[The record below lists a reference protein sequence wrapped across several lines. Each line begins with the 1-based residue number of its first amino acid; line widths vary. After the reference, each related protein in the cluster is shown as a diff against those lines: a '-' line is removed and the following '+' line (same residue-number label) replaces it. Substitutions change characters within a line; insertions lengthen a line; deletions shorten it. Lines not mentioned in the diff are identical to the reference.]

1 MMVLQDAWR
10 SLRSA
15 PGTTAFSV
23 IILTAGIA
31 AATITFSVVDAVILR
46 SLPFEDSERV
56 VVVGPHQPH
65 IRTYS
70 SADFLAWRDRAN
82 AFTALAATTL
92 GPMAHVPSHSGVA
105 YVRAWE
111 TSASLFDVLRVRPV
125 VGRVFTAGDEVAG
138 RNHVAVISYRVWQQ
152 NFSGDPGVV
161 GRSLRLGDRRQHEHA
176 ASSVEIIGV
185 MPKGF
190 TYPLDIRPHVWIP
203 HVIGVS
209 PSPPAGGNYLR
220 VIGRLSDRSTIS
232 EAQVQ
237 VDGIN
242 ASVAAAQGRE
252 RREDRRP
259 VLVSLYD
266 TLVDD
271 VKGWMLLVLWAVG
284 LVMLVACVNV
294 ANLLLARSARRARD
308 LAVRASLG
316 ASPAQLAAGLIA
328 ESLMLSLGGALLGMT
343 LAWWGGDVAKAA
355 LPGGIPRA
363 DDIAVDLRVLV
374 VTLTS
379 AIATGLFFG
388 VVPAWHAARLQPGS
402 LLSDGALTATPGRG
416 HWRATFVVIEVA
428 LVSALLVV
436 STLFVASF
444 VRVVRADL
452 GFERSDL
459 AAIELEGFRGSTR
472 PVLEGLADTPGVLSV
487 AEVSGTPPLIM
498 AAYGGAQT
506 MRQLRRVD
514 QPDTGLTIAPTTY
527 RVSSGYFATAG
538 IHLLRGRTFSDADA
552 LAPVAILDELATRV
566 LFADGRDPIGARVS
580 LGSSQPPLTV
590 VGVVRTVSPGG
601 PERASGTQLYLPKHP
616 GAAGTSQFLVRTS
629 GRAAANAAAIR
640 ASLARVLP
648 AAEPPPT
655 IRFLEDAFRVIVA
668 GRRAN
673 AALMFAFG
681 LVVLLIGATGVYAV
695 MTSVVA
701 QQQRELGVRIA
712 LGATPGRIARGVLAR
727 AGAYLVAGLIA
738 GLLAGR
744 ALSGLFASLLF
755 SVQPTDVSIY
765 ASVAALLLTV
775 GVLAAALPAI
785 RAARADP
792 IAALRSE

>member
-1 MMVLQDAWR
+1 
-10 SLRSA
+10 
-15 PGTTAFSV
+15 V
-23 IILTAGIA
+23 IILTGGIA

-46 SLPFEDSERV
+46 SLPYQDSERV
-56 VVVGPHQPH
+56 VVVGPHQPD

-70 SADFLAWRDRAN
+70 SADFLAWRDRTD
-82 AFTALAATTL
+82 AFTALAATTV
-92 GPMAHVPSHSGVA
+92 GPMAHVPSDSGVT

-111 TSASLFDVLRVRPV
+111 TPASLFDVLRVRPV
-125 VGRVFTAGDEVAG
+125 VGRVLTADDEVAG

-161 GRSLRLGDRRQHEHA
+161 GRSLRLGDRRRPEHA
-176 ASSVEIIGV
+176 ASSVQIIGV
-185 MPKGF
+185 MPQGF

-209 PSPPAGGNYLR
+209 PGPPAGGDYLR
-220 VIGRLSDRSTIS
+220 VIGRLDDGRTIS
-232 EAQVQ
+232 EAQIQ
-237 VDGIN
+237 VDAIN

-252 RREDRRP
+252 RSEDRRP
-259 VLVSLYD
+259 VLVSFYD

-271 VKGWMLLVLWAVG
+271 VRGWMLLVLWAVG

-328 ESLMLSLGGALLGMT
+328 ESLMLSLGAALLGIT
-343 LAWWGGDVAKAA
+343 LAWWGVAVAKAA

-363 DDIAVDLRVLV
+363 EDIAVDWRVLV

-388 VVPAWHAARLQPGS
+388 VVPAWQAARVQPGS
-402 LLSDGALTATPGRG
+402 LLNDGALTATPGRR

-436 STLFVASF
+436 STLFVVSF

-459 AAIELEGFRGSTR
+459 AAIELEGFRGRAR

-487 AEVSGTPPLIM
+487 AELSGTPPLIM
-498 AAYGGAQT
+498 AAYGGAQAIVQVRT
-506 MRQLRRVD
+506 VD
-514 QPDTGLTIAPTTY
+514 QPDTGLTVAATEY
-527 RVSSGYFATAG
+527 RVSSEYFETAG
-538 IHLLRGRTFSDADA
+538 IHVVRGRTFSEADA

-580 LGSSQPPLTV
+580 LGSSQPALTV
-590 VGVVRTVSPGG
+590 IGVVRTVKTDG
-601 PERASGTQLYLPKHP
+601 PERVSGTQLYLPKHA
-616 GAAGTSQFLVRTS
+616 GSGGTSQFLVRTS
-629 GRAAANAAAIR
+629 GRAALHAAAIR

-648 AAEPPPT
+648 PGEPPPT
-655 IRFLEDAFRVIVA
+655 IRSLEDAFRVITA

-673 AALMFAFG
+673 AALMVAFG
-681 LVVLLIGATGVYAV
+681 LVVLLIGAAGVYAV
-695 MTSVVA
+695 MASVVA
-701 QQQRELGVRIA
+701 QQRRELGVRIA
-712 LGATPGRIARGVLAR
+712 LGATRGRIARGVLAR
-727 AGAYLVAGLIA
+727 AGLYLAAGLIA

-755 SVQPTDVSIY
+755 AVQPTDLSIY

-775 GVLAAALPAI
+775 GLVAAALPAI

-792 IAALRSE
+792 

>member
-1 MMVLQDAWR
+1 MTVTVLRDAWR

-15 PGTTAFSV
+15 PGTTAFAA

-31 AATITFSVVDAVILR
+31 VATITFSVVDAVILR

-65 IRTYS
+65 VRTYS
-70 SADFLAWRDRAN
+70 SADFRAWRHRTD
-82 AFTALAATTL
+82 AFTALAATTV
-92 GPMAHVPSHSGVA
+92 GPVAHVPSDSGVA

-125 VGRVFTAGDEVAG
+125 VGRAFTAGDEVAG
-138 RNHVAVISYRVWQQ
+138 RNQVAVIGYRVWQH
-152 NFSGDPGVV
+152 NFGGDPGII
-161 GRSLRLGDRRQHEHA
+161 GRSIRVGDRKQPEQA

-185 MPKGF
+185 MPRGF
-190 TYPLDIRPHVWIP
+190 TYPLDIRPQVWIP
-203 HVIGVS
+203 HVIGGSTS
-209 PSPPAGGNYLR
+209 PTSGNYLR
-220 VIGRLSDRSTIS
+220 VIGRLSEGRTIS

-237 VDGIN
+237 VDAIN
-242 ASVAAAQGRE
+242 ASVAAAQGME

-259 VLVSLYD
+259 VLVSYYD

-271 VKGWMLLVLWAVG
+271 VKGWMLLVLWAVV

-294 ANLLLARSARRARD
+294 ANLLLARSARRARE

-316 ASPAQLAAGLIA
+316 ATPGQLAVGLIA
-328 ESLMLSLGGALLGMT
+328 ESLMLSVGAAVLGIM
-343 LAWWGGDVAKAA
+343 LAWWGVDMAKAA

-363 DDIAVDLRVLV
+363 GDITIDLRVLV
-374 VTLTS
+374 VTLAA

-388 VVPAWHAARLQPGS
+388 VVPAWQAARVQPGS
-402 LLSDGALTATPGRG
+402 LLSDGVVTATPGRG
-416 HWRATFVVIEVA
+416 RWRATFVVIEVA

-452 GFERSDL
+452 GFERSDV
-459 AAIELEGFRGSTR
+459 AAIELEGFRGSTT
-472 PVLEGLADTPGVLSV
+472 PVLEALADTPGVVSV
-487 AEVSGTPPLIM
+487 AELSGTSPLIM
-498 AAYGGAQT
+498 AAYGGTQT
-506 MRQLRRVD
+506 IVQVRAVD
-514 QPDTGLTIAPTTY
+514 QPDTGLTVASTTY

-580 LGSSQPPLTV
+580 LGPTQPALTV

-601 PERASGTQLYLPKHP
+601 PERASGTQLYLPKPP
-616 GAAGTSQFLVRTS
+616 GSGGTSQFIVRTS
-629 GRAAANAAAIR
+629 GQAAVNAAAIQ

-648 AAEPPPT
+648 AGGPPPT
-655 IRFLEDAFRVIVA
+655 IRSLEDAFRLITA

-673 AALMFAFG
+673 AALMFVFG
-681 LVVLLIGATGVYAV
+681 LVVLLIGAAGVYAV
-695 MTSVVA
+695 MASVVA

-712 LGATPGRIARGVLAR
+712 LGASRGRIARDVLAR
-727 AGAYLVAGLIA
+727 AGAYLATGLTA

-744 ALSGLFASLLF
+744 ALSGLFA
-755 SVQPTDVSIY
+755 
-765 ASVAALLLTV
+765 
-775 GVLAAALPAI
+775 
-785 RAARADP
+785 
-792 IAALRSE
+792 

>member
-1 MMVLQDAWR
+1 
-10 SLRSA
+10 
-15 PGTTAFSV
+15 V

-46 SLPFEDSERV
+46 SLPYQDSERV
-56 VVVGPHQPH
+56 VVIGPHQPQ

-82 AFTALAATTL
+82 AFTTLAATSV
-92 GPMAHVPSHSGVA
+92 GPMAHVPSDSGVT

-125 VGRVFTAGDEVAG
+125 AGRVFTAGDEVAG
-138 RNHVAVISYRVWQQ
+138 RHHVAVISYRVWQQ
-152 NFSGDPGVV
+152 NFGGDPGVV
-161 GRSLRLGDRRQHEHA
+161 GRSLRLGDRRRPEHA

-185 MPKGF
+185 MPQGF
-190 TYPLDIRPHVWIP
+190 IYPLDIRPHVWIP

-209 PSPPAGGNYLR
+209 PSPPADGNYLR
-220 VIGRLSDRSTIS
+220 VIGRLSEGTTLS

-316 ASPAQLAAGLIA
+316 ATPGQLAAGLIA
-328 ESLMLSLGGALLGMT
+328 ESLMLSLGAALLGIM
-343 LAWWGGDVAKAA
+343 LAWWGLDVAKAA

-374 VTLTS
+374 VTLMS

-388 VVPAWHAARLQPGS
+388 VVPAWQAARVQPGS
-402 LLSDGALTATPGRG
+402 LLSDGALTATSGRG
-416 HWRATFVVIEVA
+416 HSLRLGRSGPRSGQGRATLVVIEVA

-459 AAIELEGFRGSTR
+459 AAIGLEGFRGSTR

-487 AEVSGTPPLIM
+487 AEIWGTPPLIM
-498 AAYGGAQT
+498 AAYGGTQAIQQV
-506 MRQLRRVD
+506 RAVD
-514 QPDTGLTIAPTTY
+514 PPDTGLTVAATAY
-527 RVSSGYFATAG
+527 RVSSEYFATAG
-538 IHLLRGRTFSDADA
+538 IHVLRGRTFSDADT
-552 LAPVAILDELATRV
+552 LAPVVILDELATRV
-566 LFADGRDPIGARVS
+566 LFADGRDPVGARVS
-580 LGSSQPPLTV
+580 LGSSQPALTV
-590 VGVVRTVSPGG
+590 VGVVRTVRTDG
-601 PERASGTQLYLPKHP
+601 PERVSGTQLYLPKHAES
-616 GAAGTSQFLVRTS
+616 GGTAQFLVRTS
-629 GRAAANAAAIR
+629 GRAAIHGAAIR
-640 ASLARVLP
+640 TSLARVLSP
-648 AAEPPPT
+648 GGPPPT
-655 IRFLEDAFRVIVA
+655 IRSLEDAFRVITA

-673 AALMFAFG
+673 AGLMFAFG
-681 LVVLLIGATGVYAV
+681 LVVLLIGAAGVYAV
-695 MTSVVA
+695 MASVVA
-701 QQQRELGVRIA
+701 QQRRELGIRVA
-712 LGATPGRIARGVLAR
+712 LGATRGRIARGVLAR
-727 AGAYLVAGLIA
+727 AGAYLAAGLIA

-755 SVQPTDVSIY
+755 AVQPTDLSIY

-775 GVLAAALPAI
+775 GLVAAGLPAS